1 MPPTTTIF
9 AAPLKVAAG
18 VVVVAVVEEGVV
30 VVAEDEV
37 VAFEAVEAGA
47 VALPAGKGA
56 GVTVVEVAGG
66 GTDTGVVD
74 EVSGGGA
81 GVVEVAGG
89 ATGVDQVEL
98 LINKKKKLEL
108 DEEPPAIGPVPVPTQ
123 GKVTM

>member
-1 MPPTTTIF
+1 M
-9 AAPLKVAAG
+9 AAG
-18 VVVVAVVEEGVV
+18 VGVVAVVEEDVV
-30 VVAEDEV
+30 VVAEDET

-66 GTDTGVVD
+66 GTDTGVVE
-74 EVSGGGA
+74 EVTGGGA

-89 ATGVDQVEL
+89 ATGVDEVEVL
-98 LINKKKKLEL
+98 VDELEELEL
-108 DEEPPAIGPVPVPTQ
+108 DEDPPAIGPVPVPTQ